1 MLFCC
6 RWRNVETSCHK
17 RFVIVFR
24 HQQTPPLTTSDKC
37 HNLPRTGCTVLITPS
52 RSQHWQHA
60 MKPDTGRK
68 SRFLPTTPAFKVHIK
83 GFPSEYCPPG
93 RLVRKKLE
101 WFVYQVRNFKDYVY
115 SFRKWE
121 TNRRTYRRT
130 DRHRMTAE
138 AALAYRPIARQKLRL
153 LLNYMFLL
161 CKKKWFHQV
170 GDSSWSGN

>member
-6 RWRNVETSCHK
+6 PWRNVETSCHK
-17 RFVIVFR
+17 HFVIVFR

-68 SRFLPTTPAFKVHIK
+68 SRFCLPHLHSKSTLRGSRQNTARQDVWY
-83 GFPSEYCPPG
+83 G
-93 RLVRKKLE
+93 KKLE
-101 WFVYQVRNFKDYVY
+101 WFVYQKVRNFKDYVY
-115 SFRKWE
+115 SFRQNVRTWE

-130 DRHRMTAE
+130 DRHRMMAE
-138 AALAYRPIARQKLRL
+138 AALAYIAR
-153 LLNYMFLL
+153 
-161 CKKKWFHQV
+161 
-170 GDSSWSGN
+170 